1 MRTKSVHGTKQTFG
15 LLLCSAAVAALL
27 AAPAAAQSTGSTDTS
42 PTATEQ
48 PASAQ
53 PEAALPGDIIVTAQ
67 RRAERVQ
74 DIPLSV
80 TAVSGE
86 ALTNAQVTTAERL
99 EQLVPGIRMGRS
111 GSDLRPAIR
120 GTYTENVGVNGD
132 PRIGIYIDDIY
143 QSRTSQIPPIVDLA
157 RVEVQKGPQG
167 TLYGRNSFGGNIAF
181 NSALPNDRFSGG
193 VDAIVGNYD
202 RYRVDAFVN
211 VPITDGVA
219 LRVAGMR
226 EKQDGY
232 IKNINPAGNDA
243 GDVDQYYVRGT
254 LRIAPAALDGL
265 EVVLRGSYLDQ
276 GGAGQY
282 GFGYKFVGVLV
293 DETLIRQPGQSLTR
307 NGVTYDLPN
316 GFNGQSYTGT
326 PLLVDSRFRD
336 GIPDIAGVD
345 VGLPTLD
352 DPYRVNFAGVTF
364 LDARQ
369 YAGSGHITYDFGPVT
384 LRSITSY
391 SDFENIRTGSSL
403 TPVLLNYS
411 YIKTGAKTFTQEVQ
425 LLSSDSGSP
434 LQYILGGYYYDDKV
448 TEHNVTNVNR
458 AYSTATAPAGQQYFT
473 FGFTA
478 LPTAAQG
485 LNQATA
491 YDSFSALEQRIKS
504 YAAFGQVSYTIADKL
519 TVTGGLRYTKDD
531 KGLKTTV
538 FNTVAAGGTGS
549 SYYAHNINDPVSYT
563 CGGFVPANGASNA
576 SAATIATAYRFVC
589 NDLSQDFV
597 TYRAA
602 VDYKFTRNNM
612 VYASYSTG
620 VHSGGFNTGPVT
632 IAGVPTLLPFEPEK
646 VQAYEIGTKNTLM
659 GGQLTFN
666 LAAFYNKYTDLQAQ
680 TSIPNPNNPLQG
692 VIALTQ
698 NIGRDDA
705 YGIDVEAVIR
715 PTRQLTVNLALNWMH
730 ARERD
735 YAINLFN
742 FGGVATF
749 CNITPSCTAASGEI
763 NTVQGTPF
771 PNPRTDPNR
780 FIPLNGPDGNQ
791 IIIGGVPQ
799 WRYVIA
805 GEGRD
810 GTRFTSRKAFSPDIT
825 VQVGVSY
832 DLDLGGAGRLTPEV
846 QSFFS
851 GDYILTDITP
861 NFGNQEAFTRTDLRL
876 TWRSADDRF
885 RLGAFVNNV
894 EDTAV
899 ITRAVYSNHRTLL
912 GNYAIGRTY
921 GLSGGVRF

>member
-1 MRTKSVHGTKQTFG
+1 MF
-15 LLLCSAAVAALL
+15 VAASAYAQTVTTD
-27 AAPAAAQSTGSTDTS
+27 AAGAAD
-42 PTATEQ
+42 
-48 PASAQ
+48 PASAAQ
-53 PEAALPGDIIVTAQ
+53 QEVNTDDIVVTAQ

-80 TAVSGE
+80 SAISGE

-181 NSALPNDRFSGG
+181 NSALPVDRVEAGADG
-193 VDAIVGNYD
+193 IYGNFD
-202 RYRVDAFVN
+202 RYRIDAFVN
-211 VPITDGVA
+211 LPITDGIA

-232 IKNINPAGNDA
+232 VKNLNPAGNDA
-243 GDVDQYYVRGT
+243 GDVDQWYVRGT
-254 LRIAPAALDGL
+254 LRVQPKALDGL
-265 EVVLRGSYLDQ
+265 DIVLRGSYLDQ

-293 DETLIRQPGQSLTR
+293 DRDAIRQPGQSLTR
-307 NGVTYDLPN
+307 NGITYDLPN

-326 PLLVDSRFRD
+326 PLALDSRYRD
-336 GIPDIAGVD
+336 GIPDVNGVD
-345 VGLPTLD
+345 VGLPVNA
-352 DPYRVNFAGVTF
+352 DPYTIDFAGPTL

-369 YAGSGHITYDFGPVT
+369 YAGSGNITYDFGPVT
-384 LRSITSY
+384 FRSITSY
-391 SDFENIRTGSSL
+391 SDFRNIRTGNSL
-403 TPVLLNYS
+403 TAVLLNYS
-411 YIKTGAKTFTQEVQ
+411 YIDTRAKTFTQEVQ
-425 LLSSDSGSP
+425 LLSSDTGSP
-434 LQYILGGYYYDDKV
+434 FKYIVGGYYYDDDV

-458 AYSTATAPAGQQYFT
+458 AYTTATAPAGQQYYT
-473 FGFTA
+473 FGFTS
-478 LPTAAQG
+478 LPTSAQG
-485 LNQATA
+485 LNQASA
-491 YDSFSALEQRIKS
+491 YDSFSALRQRIKS
-504 YAAFGQVSYTIADKL
+504 YAAFGQLSYTIADRL
-519 TVTGGLRYTKDD
+519 TLTGGIRYTKDD
-531 KGLKTTV
+531 KTLLTTA
-538 FNTVAAGGTGS
+538 FNTTAAGGVGS
-549 SYYAHNINDPVSYT
+549 SFYAHDIDDPVDYT
-563 CGGFVPANGASNA
+563 CGGFVPANASSNA
-576 SAATIATAYRFVC
+576 SAATIATAYRFLC
-589 NDLSQDFV
+589 NSLSQNFV
-597 TYRAA
+597 TWRAA
-602 VDYKFTRNNM
+602 ADYKFSRDHM

-632 IAGVPTLLPFEPEK
+632 IAGVPTLLPFAPEK
-646 VQAYEIGTKNTLM
+646 VEAYEIGTKNTLM
-659 GGQLTFN
+659 NGRMTLN
-666 LAAFYNKYTDLQAQ
+666 LAAFYNRYDDLQAQ

-705 YGIDVEAVIR
+705 YGIDVEAIIR
-715 PTRQLTVNLALNWMH
+715 PSRALTVNIAANWLH

-742 FGGVATF
+742 FGGPATF

-780 FIPLNGPDGNQ
+780 FIPLTGPDGNQ
-791 IIIGGVPQ
+791 IVIGGVPQ

-805 GEGRD
+805 GTGQD
-810 GTRFTSRKAFSPDIT
+810 GTTFTSRKAFSPDIT
-825 VQVGVSY
+825 VQVGVAY
-832 DLDLGGAGRLTPEV
+832 DIELGDAGRLTPEV
-846 QSFFS
+846 QTYFS

-861 NFGNQEAFTRTDLRL
+861 QFGNQEAFTRTDLRL
-876 TWRSADDRF
+876 TWRSAGDRF

-921 GLSGGVRF
+921 GVTGGVRF